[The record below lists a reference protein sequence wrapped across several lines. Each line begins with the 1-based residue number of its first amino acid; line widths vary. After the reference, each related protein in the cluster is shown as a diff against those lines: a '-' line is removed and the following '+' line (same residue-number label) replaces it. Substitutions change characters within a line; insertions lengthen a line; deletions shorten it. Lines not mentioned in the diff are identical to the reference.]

1 MKEDISRM
9 ERFLRSAG
17 IVLVLLLIQ
26 TTFIPYLS
34 IFGFTPD
41 ILLLWL
47 VYVALRR
54 GQMEATLYGFGVG
67 LLQDFTA
74 TQFLGLAALSK
85 TICCFVI
92 GYFYN
97 ENTTF
102 QTLGSYRYVLIVM
115 LSSFIHD
122 AIYYAIFFLGVEGS
136 FLGHT
141 LQFSIASSV
150 YTGVISLLPMFAFS
164 QRYTTSMA

>member
-1 MKEDISRM
+1 M

-17 IVLVLLLIQ
+17 VVLVLLLLQ

-34 IFGFTPD
+34 VLGYTPD
-41 ILLLWL
+41 ILLPWL

-54 GQMEATLYGFGVG
+54 GQVEATVYGFGVG
-67 LLQDFTA
+67 FLQDMIT
-74 TQFLGLAALSK
+74 TQFLGLAAISK
-85 TICCFVI
+85 TISCFVI

-97 ENTTF
+97 ENTAV

-115 LSSFIHD
+115 LCSFIHD
-122 AIYYAIFFLGVEGS
+122 AVYYAIFFLGVEGS

-141 LQFSIASSV
+141 LQFTLASSL
-150 YTGVISLLPMFAFS
+150 YTGVITLLPMFGFS
-164 QRYTTSMA
+164 QKYSTSLA